1 VQHREEQQS
10 IVVYRHLTTM
20 LQPIGIPSLLW
31 KLSLF
36 IQTVVALP
44 TTLPTTNRT
53 LPTTSGHSVNAR
65 DCPDF
70 SSWSQDLHEPF
81 STGKYNLSYQR
92 PITECRTFHSQDV
105 ESAIQKMKG
114 VIKDPDLFRLFE
126 NSYPN
131 TLDTAIRWK
140 GVVENT
146 DEELTFIITGDID
159 AMWLR
164 DSANQMQSYLPLLKA
179 SSDKKSIASLY
190 RGVINLQARYLVLAP
205 YCNSFQPPSS
215 ANITLVINSGS
226 TADSVNPFPD
236 PKFVWEC
243 KYELDSLA
251 SFLQVSSEYYQA
263 TKDTAFF
270 AKYSWV
276 QAVQSVL
283 KTAQDMSQGTYGADG
298 QVLPSAYTF
307 QRQTTR
313 ATETLANDGKGNPVG
328 SGTGLIR
335 SAFRPSDDATIY
347 QLFIPANMMFA
358 RYLDS
363 AADIMVQIPGQSSLG
378 QQMKSYAKTLR
389 DAVMQHGTV
398 NHPKYGKIFAYE
410 VDGFGSANSMD
421 DANIPSLLSAPHL
434 GFVSANDTVY
444 QNTRRFI
451 LSDSNPYFMR
461 GPEISSIGG
470 PHVGPGMAW
479 PMASIVKI
487 LTSNDDQEIS
497 QTLKEI
503 LSTTNNLGLIHESI
517 NTFDQSRWTRQW

>member
-1 VQHREEQQS
+1 
-10 IVVYRHLTTM
+10 
-20 LQPIGIPSLLW
+20 
-31 KLSLF
+31 
-36 IQTVVALP
+36 
-44 TTLPTTNRT
+44 
-53 LPTTSGHSVNAR
+53 
-65 DCPDF
+65 
-70 SSWSQDLHEPF
+70 
-81 STGKYNLSYQR
+81 
-92 PITECRTFHSQDV
+92 
-105 ESAIQKMKG
+105 MKG

-140 GVVENT
+140 GTVKGT

-179 SSDKKSIASLY
+179 SSDQNSIASLY
-190 RGVINLQARYLVLAP
+190 RGVINLQARYLLLAP

-215 ANITLVINSGS
+215 ANIALVINSGS
-226 TADSVNPFPD
+226 TTDSVTPFPD

-251 SFLQVSSEYYQA
+251 SFLQASSEYYSA
-263 TKDTAFF
+263 TKDAAFF
-270 AKYSWV
+270 SKYNWV
-276 QAVQSVL
+276 QAVKLVM
-283 KTAQDMSQGTYGADG
+283 KTAQDMSQGTYGSDG
-298 QVLPSAYTF
+298 QVLPSSYSF

-313 ATETLANDGKGNPVG
+313 STETLANDGIGNPVAG
-328 SGTGLIR
+328 GTNLIR

-358 RYLDS
+358 RYLGS
-363 AADIMVQIPGQSSLG
+363 AADIMAQIQGQQDLA
-378 QQMKSYAKTLR
+378 QQMKTYAKTLHN
-389 DAVMQHGTV
+389 AVMDHGTI

-410 VDGFGSANSMD
+410 VDGFGSANAMD

-434 GFVSANDTVY
+434 GFVSANDTIY

-461 GPEISSIGG
+461 GTAISSVGG

-479 PMASIVKI
+479 PMASIVRI
-487 LTSNDDQEIS
+487 LTSNDDQEII
-497 QTLKEI
+497 QTLKQI
-503 LSTTNNLGLIHESI
+503 LSTTNRLGLIHESV
-517 NTFDQSRWTRQW
+517 NSFDTSRWTRQW